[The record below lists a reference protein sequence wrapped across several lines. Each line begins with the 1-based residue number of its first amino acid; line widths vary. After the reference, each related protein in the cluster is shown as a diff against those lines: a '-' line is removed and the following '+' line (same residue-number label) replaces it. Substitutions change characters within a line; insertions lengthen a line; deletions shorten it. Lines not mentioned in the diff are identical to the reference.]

1 MAARSAGGLVW
12 LILALVVSGGPGCT
26 QQPEKVI
33 RLVPSPRPY
42 EPDVPIPS
50 GFRIVDDAT
59 EDRSTGTMRLYLRH
73 VYTGAANKY
82 AVRNF
87 YREQMPLARWSK
99 VSDGNVRGLC
109 TLRYI
114 KGNESCVIEIRDEGQ
129 RTRIQVLVSLEQR
142 GNEVSQETLRRIG
155 S

>member
-1 MAARSAGGLVW
+1 MGAAV
-12 LILALVVSGGPGCT
+12 LILALLTGSGCS
-26 QQPEKVI
+26 QQPEKI
-33 RLVPSPRPY
+33 ERLVAAPRPY

-73 VYTGAANKY
+73 VYTGAADKY

-109 TLRYI
+109 TLRFV
-114 KGNESCVIEIRDEGQ
+114 KGNESCVVEIGDASQ
-129 RTRIQVLVSLEQR
+129 FKTRIQVLVSLEQR
-142 GNEVSQETLRRIG
+142 GNEVSQDTLRRIG